1 MPTPQINQL
10 QNSVIRIGYHQ
21 TTFLKAQ
28 KKSEKED
35 KNMSAI
41 HLKPIVTDAEI
52 FQKEENQNNKEIIV
66 KDI

>member
-28 KKSEKED
+28 KRSEKEG
-35 KNMSAI
+35 KNMNAI
-41 HLKPIVTDAEI
+41 HLKPIVTDAEKI
-52 FQKEENQNNKEIIV
+52 RKEKSQNNKETIV
-66 KDI
+66 KGI